1 MVQSVTGPS
10 SRRLQHIVGNRFHR
24 SRKTKYTA
32 GKRVPAPSS
41 HSKMT
46 PRRNEEGTITSAGE
60 SQVATPQEPEVSLPH
75 DQTESNIRHRL
86 SIFCHTYNPQKVFEN
101 RGSTAR
107 DHLASE
113 RTFLAY
119 VRTSLALASTGVALV
134 QLFTIADLT
143 SRSYN
148 APLTEIDRRIQRF
161 ARPLGIASVLLGLIM
176 LATGLSH
183 SVFPPPQSTE
193 KKSELHT

>member
-1 MVQSVTGPS
+1 MVESVTGPS
-10 SRRLQHIVGNRFHR
+10 SRRLQHVVGNCFHR
-24 SRKTKYTA
+24 SRKRKYTVE
-32 GKRVPAPSS
+32 KRVQAPSP
-41 HSKMT
+41 HSEIT
-46 PRRNEEGTITSAGE
+46 PRRNDEGIITLAAE
-60 SQVATPQEPEVSLPH
+60 SQVATTPHESGVSLPQ
-75 DQTESNIRHRL
+75 DQTESTIRHRL
-86 SIFCHTYNPQKVFEN
+86 SIFYHTYYPQKVFEN

-134 QLFTIADLT
+134 QLFTVANLS

-161 ARPLGIASVLLGLIM
+161 ARPLGIASVLLALIM
-176 LATGLSH
+176 LATGSF
-183 SVFPPPQSTE
+183 FPLNSP
-193 KKSELHT
+193 KMR

>member
-1 MVQSVTGPS
+1 MVESVTGPS
-10 SRRLQHIVGNRFHR
+10 SRRLQHVVGNRFHR

-32 GKRVPAPSS
+32 EKRVQSPSS
-41 HSKMT
+41 HSEVT
-46 PRRNEEGTITSAGE
+46 PRRNDEGIITLAAE
-60 SQVATPQEPEVSLPH
+60 SQVATTPQESEVSLPH
-75 DQTESNIRHRL
+75 DQTESTIRHRL

-134 QLFTIADLT
+134 QLFTVADLS
-143 SRSYN
+143 SRSFD

-161 ARPLGIASVLLGLIM
+161 ARPLGIASVLLALIM
-176 LATGLSH
+176 LATGSFSPLNS
-183 SVFPPPQSTE
+183 P
-193 KKSELHT
+193 KIK